1 MFMDGIIK
9 PADQNRY
16 EARQASSA
24 FLRRLYGLRYF
35 LALVVLPT
43 VLVASYYYMIA
54 SDQYESSADF
64 VVRKGDS
71 QGRTSGSSTAALL
84 GFGVGGGGSQQ
95 TDALIIQ
102 DYLLSHDAVAKLRA
116 DNALIQRFQRPHID
130 FLSALWGETPA
141 PETVLKY
148 YRKHVDVEQN
158 IEDGITDVRVRA
170 FTPEDAHAIA
180 EKLLQMGEQRVN
192 QINERTMRGQLTA
205 AKSQLNLAEQDL
217 SAIQAQLTN
226 FRRTKGDIDPA
237 GTGKAQIGMVA
248 DLTGNLTAARARLD
262 AIKGFISR
270 SSPQYQAVEAQVRA
284 LEAQVASQN
293 TKLVSGGNNIA
304 TGLGKYEDLLIRQE
318 FAGKRYA
325 AAAAAYEDAR
335 AQALKQQLYLVRVV
349 DPNTPVKS
357 QFPERGRVVLTVFF
371 SLLLAYGIGWM
382 LLAGIKEHSL

>member
-1 MFMDGIIK
+1 M
-9 PADQNRY
+9 
-16 EARQASSA
+16 
-24 FLRRLYGLRYF
+24 
-35 LALVVLPT
+35 
-43 VLVASYYYMIA
+43 
-54 SDQYESSADF
+54 
-64 VVRKGDS
+64 
-71 QGRTSGSSTAALL
+71 
-84 GFGVGGGGSQQ
+84 
-95 TDALIIQ
+95 
-102 DYLLSHDAVAKLRA
+102 
-116 DNALIQRFQRPHID
+116 
-130 FLSALWGETPA
+130 GETPA
-141 PETVLKY
+141 PETILKY

-170 FTPEDAHAIA
+170 FTPEDAYAIA

-192 QINERTMRGQLTA
+192 QINERTMRGQLAA
-205 AKSQLNLAEQDL
+205 AKSQLNSAERDL
-217 SAIQAQLTN
+217 SALQTQLTN

-293 TKLVSGGNNIA
+293 AKLVSGGNNIA

-357 QFPERGRVVLTVFF
+357 QFPERGRVVMTVFF
-371 SLLLAYGIGWM
+371 SLLLGYGIGWM